1 MTSCIPSLPLLPSVS
16 PLNSIVL
23 IPYGYDFN
31 TEESSGAIKSKEALP
46 ERACLRFQNGGV
58 CNGKNGSSSEAVPSR
73 LKTRMLILKRALNQL
88 DLNSTSVGSFIFF
101 GAREPS
107 EVKAHL
113 HNSIFQG
120 FFPCTYS

>member
-1 MTSCIPSLPLLPSVS
+1 MSDFLRSLLASPPQSVS
-16 PLNSIVL
+16 PLNSVVL

-31 TEESSGAIKSKEALP
+31 TEESSGAIKSKEAL
-46 ERACLRFQNGGV
+46 CFQNEGV
-58 CNGKNGSSSEAVPSR
+58 CNGKNGSSSEAVPSH
-73 LKTRMLILKRALNQL
+73 LKTRMLILERALNQL

-107 EVKAHL
+107 EAKAHL